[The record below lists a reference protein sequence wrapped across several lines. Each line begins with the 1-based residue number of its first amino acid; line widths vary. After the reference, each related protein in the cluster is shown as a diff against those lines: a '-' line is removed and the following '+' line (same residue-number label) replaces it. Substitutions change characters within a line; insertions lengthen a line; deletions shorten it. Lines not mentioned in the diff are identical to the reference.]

1 MLRGSSIIRNDR
13 QLKAVTGVDQIEF
26 GRLLKTFKILWNE
39 FLNSRPRERS
49 IGVGRK
55 GAIGSIE
62 DKVLFILFYIKDYPN
77 V

>member
-1 MLRGSSIIRNDR
+1 
-13 QLKAVTGVDQIEF
+13 LKAVTGVDQIEF
-26 GRLLKTFKILWNE
+26 GRLLETFKILWNE

-62 DKVLFILFYIKDYPN
+62 DKVLFILFYIKAYPN